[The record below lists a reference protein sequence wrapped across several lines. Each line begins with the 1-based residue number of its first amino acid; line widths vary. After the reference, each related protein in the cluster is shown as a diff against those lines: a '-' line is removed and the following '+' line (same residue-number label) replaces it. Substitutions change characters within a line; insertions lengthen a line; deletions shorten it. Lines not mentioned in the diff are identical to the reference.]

1 MSIYQQAETRWISD
15 TGLDRAKPKKTL
27 NERMILMKFAVLDDY
42 VLSFYQWIN
51 VEYGIVKRQF
61 KELCDSDKDRLKRE
75 YKEYKKEE

>member
-1 MSIYQQAETRWISD
+1 
-15 TGLDRAKPKKTL
+15 
-27 NERMILMKFAVLDDY
+27 MKFAVLDDY

-75 YKEYKKEE
+75 YKEYKKEEYSSFFNPS